1 MADDETLRFY
11 ADNAATYAQHRT
23 SPSGRRLDAFLAT
36 LPRGARV
43 LELGCGNG
51 MDAQYMLARGLNID
65 ATDGTPEL
73 VTEARKRVSER
84 ARMMRFEELDATAA
98 YDGVW
103 ASASLLHV
111 PAATLPDILARIHRA
126 LRPGG
131 VFVASFKA
139 GTGEG
144 RDSLGR
150 YYNYPSAEAL
160 ETAYRTAGWTD
171 LTLETTMGSGFDA
184 LPTEW
189 FWMTARR
196 SPTPRASPLPE

>member
-1 MADDETLRFY
+1 MSDQQTLQFY
-11 ADNAATYAQHRT
+11 AENAARYAQHRT
-23 SPSGRRLDAFLAT
+23 RPSDEKLTAFLAA
-36 LPRGARV
+36 LPAGARI

-51 MDAQYMLARGLNID
+51 MDAEHMLAQGFDVD

-73 VTEARKRVSER
+73 VAEAQTRLGAR
-84 ARMMRFEELDATAA
+84 ARVMRFEQLDAEAE
-98 YDGVW
+98 YGGVW

-111 PAATLPDILARIHRA
+111 PTADLPNILTRVRRA

-144 RDSLGR
+144 RDSMGR
-150 YYNYPSAEAL
+150 YYNYPSAETLKA
-160 ETAYRTAGWTD
+160 AYRAAGWTD
-171 LTLETTMGSGFDA
+171 IVLETKMGSGYDA

-189 FWMTARR
+189 LWMTAR
-196 SPTPRASPLPE
+196 S

>member
-1 MADDETLRFY
+1 MSDDETLRFY

-23 SPSGRRLDAFLAT
+23 RPTLERLETFLAA
-36 LPRGARV
+36 LPAGARI

-51 MDAQYMLARGLNID
+51 MDAQYMLAQGFDVD

-73 VTEARKRVSER
+73 VAEAHKRVGER
-84 ARMMRFEELDATAA
+84 ARMMRFEEIDATEA

-103 ASASLLHV
+103 ACASLLHV
-111 PAATLPDILARIHRA
+111 PAADLSDILSRIRRA
-126 LRPGG
+126 MSPGG

-139 GTGEG
+139 GTGDG
-144 RDSLGR
+144 RDAMGR
-150 YYNYPSAEAL
+150 YYNYPDASAL
-160 ETAYRTAGWTD
+160 EASYRKTGWAD
-171 LTLETTMGSGFDA
+171 LSLETTMGSGYDA

-196 SPTPRASPLPE
+196 